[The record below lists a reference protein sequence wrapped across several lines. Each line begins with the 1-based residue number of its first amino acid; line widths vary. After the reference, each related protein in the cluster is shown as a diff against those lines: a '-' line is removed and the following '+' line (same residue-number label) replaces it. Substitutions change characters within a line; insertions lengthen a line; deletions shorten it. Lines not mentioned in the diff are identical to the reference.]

1 MAEIGLTYQTGV
13 PTTIGTLALDALITE
28 GTDLRA
34 KATEYAVEDGSPI
47 SDHVVLESERLK
59 LSGWITTNSVMEMTA
74 DGRPK
79 LLEAKA
85 TLRRLVSD
93 RNEIVVATGLDT
105 YANMVLESA
114 NIGRSNEGDH
124 LTVDLELVQIRKA
137 VLRQADIP
145 PAKTSGTGTGKAG
158 TTKTPA
164 GKANSNNEPS
174 GPKKSKLAEL
184 IDR

>member
-1 MAEIGLTYQTGV
+1 MAEIGLTFTRGFTTVGV
-13 PTTIGTLALDALITE
+13 LALDAMITE
-28 GTDLRA
+28 GSELRA

-59 LSGWITTNSVMEMTA
+59 LSGWVTPTNVLEMSA

-85 TLRRLVSD
+85 TLRQMVSD
-93 RNEIVVATGLDT
+93 RNEITVTTGLDS
-105 YANMVLESA
+105 YEGMVLESVS
-114 NIGRSNEGDH
+114 IGRSNEGDH

-137 VLRQADIP
+137 VLRMADIP
-145 PAKTSGTGTGKAG
+145 PAKTTGTAKGKAG
-158 TTKTPA
+158 STKTPA
-164 GKANSNNEPS
+164 GKANPNTEPS